1 MKILP
6 DIDIAN
12 IFNDLPFSPFLS
24 LCCTKYIHMFYI
36 FILKNILFLHMYISY
51 IYLHCFL
58 VRAFQF
64 PSKILIMIEVNT
76 EQVTRARTSYWH
88 PDLRPG
94 LSGIV
99 MPDLTVRVCG
109 MSSPK
114 LLECLPIACS
124 ITFFKTWSLS
134 PSEPVEGKRET
145 RERMACDPSCKTRP
159 ISSITLLV
167 FPKTFP

>member
-1 MKILP
+1 MTYHFLHFYLCVLQ
-6 DIDIAN
+6 N
-12 IFNDLPFSPFLS
+12 ISIYVL
-24 LCCTKYIHMFYI
+24 YIH
-36 FILKNILFLHMYISY
+36 LKINLLFLHMYISS
-51 IYLHCFL
+51 IHTHCLL

-64 PSKILIMIEVNT
+64 PSKILIMIKVST
-76 EQVTRARTSYWH
+76 EQVTRARTSCWH

-99 MPDLTVRVCG
+99 MPDLTVCVCG
-109 MSSPK
+109 MSCPK

-145 RERMACDPSCKTRP
+145 CEHMACNPSCKTHP
-159 ISSITLLV
+159 ISYITLLV
-167 FPKTFP
+167 IPKTFP